1 MAAFVFPLLVK
12 LLLAS
17 EGYYTLTDDDDRML
31 AAIDKLLGTTHW
43 AQRVPDKNATFCQDV
58 LFDTKHDRAL
68 SRAIKEWIE
77 EQKQKEPEVESNEG
91 G

>member
-1 MAAFVFPLLVK
+1 
-12 LLLAS
+12 
-17 EGYYTLTDDDDRML
+17 
-31 AAIDKLLGTTHW
+31 
-43 AQRVPDKNATFCQDV
+43 V